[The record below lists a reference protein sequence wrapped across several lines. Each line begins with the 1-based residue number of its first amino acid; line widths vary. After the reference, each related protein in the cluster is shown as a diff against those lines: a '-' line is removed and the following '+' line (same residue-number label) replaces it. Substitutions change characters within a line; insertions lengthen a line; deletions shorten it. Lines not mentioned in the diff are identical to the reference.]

1 MSFRSA
7 EKRGSVRQLVRVL
20 RVLFLTLGPVGC
32 VGSPAPDSFT
42 TASVPKS
49 DGLRGAIG
57 TAAVANTLKPDPP
70 TEQVSRASRVAFFNS
85 VAFPFASAVQ
95 GDSWK
100 RVTDRDTTRY
110 LAACA
115 AKRVCAN
122 QTARSAV
129 MLLEQA
135 NGQDAV
141 SQIGLVNSGI
151 NDLVRYASDQQL
163 YGVPDYWADLD
174 QTLMVGAGDCEDLA
188 IAKMQLLR
196 LLGFKPADLNLVLL
210 KDERR
215 KVFHAVLVVQVD
227 DGNFVLD
234 SITDAVRQDGEIKDY
249 LPLVSFNSGRSWI
262 YGSRMPRQ
270 GV

>member
-1 MSFRSA
+1 MSFGSA
-7 EKRGSVRQLVRVL
+7 EKRGSVRPFVRVL

-32 VGSPAPDSFT
+32 VAGPAPDSFT
-42 TASVPKS
+42 TASIPKS
-49 DGLRGAIG
+49 DGLRGAMD
-57 TAAVANTLKPDPP
+57 TAAVANTLKPDPF
-70 TEQVSRASRVAFFNS
+70 TEQASPASRVAFFNS
-85 VAFPFASAVQ
+85 VAFPFSSAVQ

-110 LAACA
+110 FAACV

-122 QTARSAV
+122 QTARAAV

-151 NDLVRYASDQQL
+151 NDLMRYASDQQL
-163 YGVPDYWADLD
+163 YGVSDYWADLD
-174 QTLMVGAGDCEDLA
+174 QTLLVGAGDCEDLA
-188 IAKMQLLR
+188 IAKMQLLQQ
-196 LLGFKPADLNLVLL
+196 LGFKPADLHLVLL

-227 DGNFVLD
+227 DSNFVLD
-234 SITDAVRQDGEIKDY
+234 SVTDVVRHDGDIEGY
-249 LPLVSFNSGRSWI
+249 LPLVSFNSDRSWI
-262 YGSRMPRQ
+262 YGSRSSRQ